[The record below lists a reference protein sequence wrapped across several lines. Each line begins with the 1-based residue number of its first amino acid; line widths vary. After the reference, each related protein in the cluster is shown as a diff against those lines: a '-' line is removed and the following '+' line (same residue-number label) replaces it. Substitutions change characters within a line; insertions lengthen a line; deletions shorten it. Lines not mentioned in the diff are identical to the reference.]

1 MTQPRDVDGSDDVRT
16 SSRIP
21 VAAEYA
27 LGDLE
32 SIGFDPEADL
42 GTAGRY
48 PFTRGRR
55 ARMYRD
61 GLWDMA
67 TYSGISS
74 PQETN
79 KRFRYIVENNP
90 GGGVRNTLAIALD
103 LPSQVG
109 LDPDHPDAYG
119 EVGRSGVSVA
129 SLRDLT
135 VIYDRIPLEKVRLA
149 TVANGMGNVAAA
161 WFAALALN
169 RGYRLED
176 VVGNLQN
183 DPFKEFTGR
192 GTFIYPMA
200 GHIRLALDVVEHC
213 VRHLPHWKPMSVC
226 GSQLRWG
233 GGTAVE
239 EVAFAIAHAEA
250 YIDGLIERGLDV
262 RQVLPLIEF
271 HMATDNEILEEAAKF
286 RALRRLCSR
295 RFVARYGLSPDEMT
309 MPHVQTYSGG
319 YTLTAQQPMN
329 NIVRIAMQVVAS
341 VLGGVDYIATCSY
354 DEAISTP
361 TVEALQVA
369 LRTQQIVA
377 HESGL
382 SKVADPL
389 GGSYF
394 VEWLTD
400 EMERRCAAMVEDI
413 YAHGGPVQAI
423 DTGWTNDLIA
433 TLAYRWQQEVES
445 GKRVIVGVNAF
456 QEDAAADDVKPQ
468 RVLEGIDEARAEE
481 VRRLRR
487 ERSSRE
493 VGRALA
499 ALRSAARRG
508 QNTMPATIDA
518 VIADATVQEICDV
531 FRDLYG
537 VYNGAEWAGH
547 EAQPTAK
554 SKASR

>member
-1 MTQPRDVDGSDDVRT
+1 MTRPHSNKTIRT

-27 LGDLE
+27 ASDLAE
-32 SIGFDPEADL
+32 AGFDPAKDL
-42 GTAGRY
+42 GEAGSY

-55 ARMYRD
+55 REMYRD
-61 GLWDMA
+61 QLWDMA

-74 PQETN
+74 PTETN
-79 KRFRYIVENNP
+79 QRFRYIVDNNP
-90 GGGVRNTLAIALD
+90 SAGVRNTLAIALD

-109 LDPDHPDAYG
+109 IDPDHPDAYG
-119 EVGRSGVSVA
+119 EVGRSGVSIA
-129 SLRDLT
+129 SLRDME
-135 VIYDRIPLEKVRLA
+135 VVYEGIPLDKVRMA

-161 WFAALALN
+161 WFAALAIR

-213 VRHLPHWKPMSVC
+213 VKHLPHWKPMSVC

-233 GGTAVE
+233 GASAVE
-239 EVAFAIAHAEA
+239 EVAFAIAHAEG
-250 YIDGLIERGLDV
+250 YLDGLLARGLDV
-262 RQVLPLIEF
+262 RAVLPLIEF

-286 RALRRLCSR
+286 RVLRRLWSR
-295 RFVARYGLSPDEMT
+295 RVASRYLIPVDELT
-309 MPHVQTYSGG
+309 MPHIQTYSAG

-341 VLGGVDYIATCSY
+341 ALGGVDYIATCSY

-377 HESGL
+377 YESGL
-382 SKVADPL
+382 ASVVDPL

-394 VEWLTD
+394 VESLTTELEKRSSAVLD
-400 EMERRCAAMVEDI
+400 DI
-413 YAHGGPVQAI
+413 YEQGGPVQAI
-423 DTGWTNDLIA
+423 DSGWTNELIA
-433 TLAYRWQQEVES
+433 SFAYRVQQEVES
-445 GKRVIVGVNAF
+445 GERIVVGVNSF
-456 QEDAAADDVKPQ
+456 QESVAGEEVRPQ
-468 RVLEGIDEARAEE
+468 RIEEGIDEARAEA
-481 VRRLRR
+481 VRALRR
-487 ERSSRE
+487 ERSTRE
-493 VGRALA
+493 VLSSLA
-499 ALRSAARRG
+499 TLKETAVRG
-508 QNTMPATIDA
+508 ENTMPATINA
-518 VIADATVQEICDV
+518 VLAEATIQEICDV
-531 FRDLYG
+531 FRELYG
-537 VYNGAEWAGH
+537 SYEAGQWIARAEV
-547 EAQPTAK
+547 EARGDTAR
-554 SKASR
+554 A